1 MIYNYQKKIYIFLY
15 RYIKMVN
22 KYYKKNKEKL
32 QKEARERYQSLSK
45 EKKRKKVNKGSRQ
58 I

>member
-32 QKEARERYQSLSK
+32 QKRHVK
-45 EKKRKKVNKGSRQ
+45 DIKVFPKKKKKKGE
-58 I
+58 